1 MAATATHCT
10 GERPIM
16 TRSDRS
22 LLAAVLCSGGVLITG
37 ACGGSGDAPPVPP
50 VPAVPAVPAAK
61 DARGQDPCGLLTAE
75 RATQFGLPAR
85 GTATS
90 VEEGPRC
97 EWSGTGPT
105 SLTITLYTTGGG
117 LATLAANSEPTTTRV
132 RIEGYPAL
140 ETFTGR
146 GEFCQYDVAMA
157 LNQVVMASMENG
169 APESCTALQSVLPA
183 VLSGLP
189 PYQA

>member
-50 VPAVPAVPAAK
+50 VPAVPAVK

-105 SLTITLYTTGGG
+105 SLTITLYTTGRG